1 MKTLSTTPGPRRTL
15 SCPVDQKT
23 AGKASFGLVGF
34 ESVTQTND
42 FAVISGM
49 LIKLVKSL
57 VIGGTVTC
65 LVTTDRTV
73 IVDDSSVALPAASFV
88 LAP

>member
-1 MKTLSTTPGPRRTL
+1 MSNIPCPRRTL

-23 AGKASFGLVGF
+23 AGKVSFGLVGLG
-34 ESVTQTND
+34 SVTQTKEL
-42 FAVISGM
+42 AVISGTLM
-49 LIKLVKSL
+49 KLVKSL

-65 LVTTDRTV
+65 FVTTDRTV
-73 IVDDSSVALPAASFV
+73 IVDDSSVTLPIPSFV